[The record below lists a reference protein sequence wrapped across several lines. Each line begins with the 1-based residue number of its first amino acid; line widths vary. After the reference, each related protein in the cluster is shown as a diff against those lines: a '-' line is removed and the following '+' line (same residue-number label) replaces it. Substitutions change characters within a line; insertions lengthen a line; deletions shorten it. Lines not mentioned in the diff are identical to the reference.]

1 MKNLKKVIILLI
13 IMIIVVIFLICNQKE
28 NTEEIVVE
36 DIYTE
41 VEEETKEINKII
53 LHITGEVNTPR
64 NY

>member
-1 MKNLKKVIILLI
+1 MKNLKKLIILSI
-13 IMIIVVIFLICNQKE
+13 ISIIIVIFLICNLKE
-28 NTEEIVVE
+28 NTEEVVVE

-41 VEEETKEINKII
+41 VEKETKEINKII